1 MEFLVFQGTDYA
13 LELRL
18 PYEIG
23 SEDPAVCTL
32 VQGQQTVLEYRRNAD
47 PAPETITPTGQLL
60 LDAED
65 PALLKLCMTQADTL
79 RLAPGLLRVQLRVAT
94 SEGAETFRPILG
106 TVGSSAN
113 TEEL

>member
-23 SEDPAVCTL
+23 SEDVAVCTL
-32 VQGQQTVLEYRRNAD
+32 VQGQQTVLEYRRNCD
-47 PAPETITPTGQLL
+47 PAPEAITPTGLLL

-65 PALLKLCMTQADTL
+65 EKLLRVCMTQADTL
-79 RLAPGLLRVQLRVAT
+79 RLAPGLVRLQLRVVT
-94 SEGAETFRPILG
+94 DGGAETFAPVLG
-106 TVGSSAN
+106 TVGSAAN
-113 TEEL
+113 REEL